1 MRIIVS
7 FLFLFFPFLLFADA
21 YDFSL
26 LQGLKNTK
34 GDIYFEM
41 SGYDMGVT
49 SFKGNINQTKTITS
63 LKKKYGIVDI
73 QAEYTDVQLT
83 MPHKIIETKEPLPYN
98 PDARFDGIYYLFQ
111 KSPKELTVISFRTLI
126 QRDVIFEQEF
136 VKAFLADSLN
146 AYISDDLKGDSISF
160 AGRTVELGDTC
171 VWRGPHNFSCKGG
184 RISWSEFSSPIS
196 AGLHLDARIAAH
208 DGDAFSILS
217 KEYIDIIFEGI
228 PTTAYRVAYESKT
241 CIYPRPVLIVYYVE
255 QEVRGHY
262 LSCIMSNYGN
272 NCDDYEL
279 SPLLQLF
286 MSIPVVPDWAYN
298 QLDAPQPETFPEKDP
313 EKLNTRETHFEIRT
327 GLITPLRNL
336 RNIFEAAPML
346 DFFIFIPVNTK
357 TAISFGLAAALPVK
371 SALFDFDY
379 KNEINQVEIASI
391 IQISVRYR
399 YNHIMRKNWIFSPYF
414 GIGISE
420 LNTDWVKAIN
430 DDGTKEY
437 HAIDALDLSCGLSL
451 KYKFIGCFAEYHY
464 STYSNSSNVVNNF
477 GNISLNFGLS
487 VAF

>member
-1 MRIIVS
+1 MRIIIS
-7 FLFLFFPFLLFADA
+7 FLFSFFSFLSFAET

-41 SGYDMGVT
+41 SGYDMLVT
-49 SFKGNINQTKTITS
+49 SFKGNINQAKTITS
-63 LKKKYGIVDI
+63 LKKKYEIVDI
-73 QAEYTDVQLT
+73 QAEYTDVQLA

-98 PDARFDGIYYLFQ
+98 PDAKFDGIYYLFQ
-111 KSPKELTVISFRTLI
+111 ESPEELTVISFRTLL

-146 AYISDDLKGDSISF
+146 AYISDNLKGDSISF
-160 AGRTVELGDTC
+160 AGRTVELGNAC
-171 VWRGPHNFSCKGG
+171 VWKSPHNFSCKGG

-196 AGLHLDARIAAH
+196 AGLHLDAQIAAR
-208 DGDAFSILS
+208 DSETFSVLS
-217 KEYIDIIFEGI
+217 KEYIDVIFEGI
-228 PTTAYRVAYESKT
+228 PTTAYRVAYKQEG
-241 CIYPRPVLIVYYVE
+241 IYPLIVYYVE

-262 LSCIMSNYGN
+262 LSCMMSNYGN

-298 QLDAPQPETFPEKDP
+298 RLDAPQPETNS
-313 EKLNTRETHFEIRT
+313 EKLTLRETHFEIRT

-336 RNIFEAAPML
+336 RNIFETAPML
-346 DFFIFIPVNTK
+346 DFFVFLPVNTK
-357 TAISFGLAAALPVK
+357 TAISFGLAAAFPLK
-371 SALFDFDY
+371 SALFDFNY
-379 KNEINQVEIASI
+379 KNETNQVEIFSIVQASL
-391 IQISVRYR
+391 RYR
-399 YNHIMRKNWIFSPYF
+399 YNHAIRKNRILSPYF
-414 GIGISE
+414 GIGFSE
-420 LNTDWVKAIN
+420 LYTDLVKAIN
-430 DDGTKEY
+430 DDGTKAY
-437 HAIDALDLSCGLSL
+437 HTIGALDLSFGLSL
-451 KYKFIGCFAEYHY
+451 KYKFTGCFAEYHY
-464 STYSNSSNVVNNF
+464 STYSNSTKVANNF